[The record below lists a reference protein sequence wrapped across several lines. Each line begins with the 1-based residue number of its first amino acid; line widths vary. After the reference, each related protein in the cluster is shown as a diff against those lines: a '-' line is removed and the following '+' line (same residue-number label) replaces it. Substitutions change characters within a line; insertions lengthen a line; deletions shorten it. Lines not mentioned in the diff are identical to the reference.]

1 MLQESLVAEEST
13 PPSGSFEEDLD
24 RLAELVQDDVPA
36 YILARQDDP
45 PTDWL
50 AIFYVPDTAKIRD
63 KVALRAIRL
72 N

>member
-1 MLQESLVAEEST
+1 M
-13 PPSGSFEEDLD
+13 D

-63 KVALRAIRL
+63 KVALCAIRL
-72 N
+72 NQSCLI